1 MDAAVPAF
9 DNATDCTESL
19 WAKGTEPMTT
29 LTQGA
34 RGADVRRLQ
43 EALNRKLQPN
53 PGLVLDGDY
62 GPITR
67 MAVRRLQIANWLA
80 EDGEAGLCTQNLVF
94 GNECHAPILHPVALI
109 PQPTPGQCWAACTA
123 MITRSNV
130 QAVVARTPT
139 ELIADDGGLRTFTN
153 ADDAM
158 TADAFF
164 ASAHGLAACPPV
176 PWSVGQLRAALEH
189 GPLMFDL
196 PWGARGY
203 AAGVGRP
210 GHMVLVVGIRG
221 DDDPIGRGTT
231 LRIFDPWPPGKG
243 ARSSVNHVKWS
254 QQVPRNAC
262 RVFSH
267 A

>member
-1 MDAAVPAF
+1 
-9 DNATDCTESL
+9 
-19 WAKGTEPMTT
+19 
-29 LTQGA
+29 
-34 RGADVRRLQ
+34 
-43 EALNRKLQPN
+43 
-53 PGLVLDGDY
+53 
-62 GPITR
+62 
-67 MAVRRLQIANWLA
+67 
-80 EDGEAGLCTQNLVF
+80 
-94 GNECHAPILHPVALI
+94 
-109 PQPTPGQCWAACTA
+109 

-130 QAVVARTPT
+130 QAVVARTPA
-139 ELIADDGGLRTFTN
+139 ELIGDDGGLRTFAN
-153 ADDAM
+153 ADDAT
-158 TADAFF
+158 TADALF
-164 ASAHGLAACPPV
+164 ASAHGLAVRPPV
-176 PWSVGQLRAALEH
+176 PWSVGQLRAALQH

-221 DDDPIGRGTT
+221 DDDPGGSGTT

-267 A
+267 P